1 MIVII
6 AIILLV
12 IMLIFRDPYRLPVV
26 HKNVLDVEDVNEILK
41 HSTEFK
47 DSLTVDSKTA
57 NHKIRKSKQLSISE
71 ETLPHIYKKIRERFN
86 WYGKIEKL
94 QVVKYE
100 PGDFYNAHYDNCC
113 FKECKQDI
121 NKRIRTVIVYLTND
135 FDGGETHFPNLKMS
149 FKPNVGD
156 AIVFDTY
163 NLLGGCSEKALH
175 QGLEVKN
182 GVKYICNF
190 WFRET

>member
-1 MIVII
+1 M
-6 AIILLV
+6 IILLV
-12 IMLIFRDPYRLPVV
+12 ILLVLSILLLDPYRDPVV
-26 HKNVLDVEDVNEILK
+26 HRNVLDIDDVNKILK
-41 HSTEFK
+41 NSTEFK
-47 DSLTVDSKTA
+47 DSLTTGKKTPSP
-57 NHKIRKSKQLSISE
+57 NVRKSKQVTISE
-71 ETLPHIYKKIRERFN
+71 ETLPDVYKKIRDRFN

-100 PGDFYNAHYDNCC
+100 PGDFYKSHYDNCC
-113 FKECKQDI
+113 FRECKQNI

-135 FDGGETHFPNLKMS
+135 FEGGETQFENLNMS

-156 AIVFDTY
+156 AVVFDTY
-163 NLLGGCSEKALH
+163 NLFGRCSTRALH

-190 WFRET
+190 WFRSS